1 MNAFKFFSI
10 AAIAVIS
17 LGNASAQV
25 ATKPAAPKGNPE
37 LTEFWTPVPEV
48 ITPGNGSEPPSDAIV
63 LFDGKNL
70 DAFTTEK
77 GQPAGWE
84 VKDGIATIK
93 KGSGSII
100 TKQEFADC
108 QLHIEWRSPSIVTG
122 TSQ

>member
-1 MNAFKFFSI
+1 MNAFKFLSI

-17 LGNASAQV
+17 LSNSNAQV
-25 ATKPAAPKGNPE
+25 ATKPAAPKGDPK

-48 ITPGNGSEPPSDAIV
+48 ITPGNGSAAPSDAIV

-93 KGSGSII
+93 AASGS
-100 TKQEFADC
+100 T
-108 QLHIEWRSPSIVTG
+108 
-122 TSQ
+122 